1 MQALPA
7 SLTWQG
13 PREGGLKIVV
23 VVLPLL
29 IKTLTGKVKLRRST
43 TRFLG
48 GGEGSSGNRL
58 ELRGN
63 FVKAMWGR

>member
-23 VVLPLL
+23 VVLPML
-29 IKTLTGKVKLRRST
+29 IKTLTGKVKLRCST

-48 GGEGSSGNRL
+48 GGHL
-58 ELRGN
+58 ETD
-63 FVKAMWGR
+63 